1 MYDAKDICEKITE
14 LYPEIGVCG
23 IDIEVTKHKGQNS
36 WVVHL
41 KKDDNQLDH
50 FLEYKE
56 AELCMA
62 NKQCVSL
69 GLEIA
74 QLKKNIQGEQF

>member
-1 MYDAKDICEKITE
+1 MYNAEELCKKITD
-14 LYPEIGVCG
+14 LYPDIGTCG
-23 IDIEVTKHKGQNS
+23 IDIAVSKDENQDS

-41 KKDDNQLDH
+41 KKENHELDH

-56 AELCMA
+56 AELCM
-62 NKQCVSL
+62 NGEQCVAL

-74 QLKKNIQGEQF
+74 QLKNHVQGKGF